1 MHQIS
6 EMKKETV
13 FLALVATGLFVGAC
27 KGREREA
34 GDKEQEAR
42 IARRMFTAD
51 SLYSAATFRK
61 AVRSTTFVPNDSIHD
76 FGLIGGT
83 RKVSHQFVFTN
94 MGVEP
99 VVIDTVK
106 SHCGC
111 TTSSYT
117 REPVLPDKTGTVTV
131 TYDPT
136 DHYGGFRKTVTLVL
150 NGGEEY
156 QEVRVEGQIKDRY

>member
-42 IARRMFTAD
+42 LARRMFTAD
-51 SLYSAATFRK
+51 SLYSAATFCK

-83 RKVSHQFVFTN
+83 QKVSHQFVFTN
-94 MGVEP
+94 KGAEP

-117 REPVLPDKTGTVTV
+117 REPVMPDKTGTVTV

-156 QEVRVEGQIKDRY
+156 QEVRVTGQIKDRY